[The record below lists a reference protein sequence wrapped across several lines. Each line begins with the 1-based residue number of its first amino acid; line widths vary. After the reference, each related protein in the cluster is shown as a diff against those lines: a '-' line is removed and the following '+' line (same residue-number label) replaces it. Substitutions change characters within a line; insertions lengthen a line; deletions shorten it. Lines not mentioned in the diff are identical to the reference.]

1 MTSFLADENVPH
13 ALAEFL
19 RQKGF
24 DVKEARELGTPSIS
38 DRGIIEL
45 ARREERILVT
55 FDRHFAN
62 LLIYPLDNH
71 YGIIRIRIHPP
82 LLSDIIQSLEH
93 FLLKFDLATI
103 KGTLIVLERE
113 GYRVRRS
120 S

>member
-1 MTSFLADENVPH
+1 MTSFLTDENVPP

-24 DVKEARELGTPSIS
+24 DVKEAREEGTAGFS
-38 DRGIIEL
+38 DSKIIEL
-45 ARREERILVT
+45 ARMEERVLVT

-62 LLIYPLDNH
+62 LLLYPLSSH

-82 LLSDIIQSLEH
+82 LLSDLIQSLEH

-120 S
+120 T